1 MLFYIYG
8 ICPRHFV
15 VGINDARADIA
26 VIVSEV
32 TLGVSYKFAVISL
45 NYTSRVAVGVE
56 AYFGAG

>member
-8 ICPRHFV
+8 ICPRHFA
-15 VGINDARADIA
+15 VGVNNCRTDIA

>member
-1 MLFYIYG
+1 MK
-8 ICPRHFV
+8 CSV
-15 VGINDARADIA
+15 SVTSDINDGRADIA

-32 TLGVSYKFAVISL
+32 TLGMSYKFAVISL